1 MSVADVRKRVRDF
14 ENGSPCHARHERSK
28 NVICKNAKNR
38 VPLLHPM
45 LKLCIIV
52 FTMSKVLIVDDEPR
66 ILLLLQSLL
75 KANKYE
81 VETARDGNVALD
93 LIAKGGID
101 IAITDLHMAPM
112 DGMALFKEIRK
123 INSEMPVILLTAY
136 ATVDTAIE
144 SMKNGI
150 FDYLTKPFK
159 VDDMVAC
166 LKRAEEKLNGSAS
179 KAAVADAVVA
189 RRLDSLIAVSP
200 SMTSICDM
208 ILKVAP
214 TAATVLINGESGTGK
229 EVVAKTIHKNST
241 RMNKPLVA
249 VNCAAIPE
257 NLLESEM
264 FGHMKGAFTGAVADK
279 EGLFEAANGGTL
291 FLDEISSMPLM
302 LQGKLL
308 RALQEKEIRRVGGTK
323 DIPVDVRVIAAS
335 NTNLEDAVVKGTFRS
350 DLYYRFAV
358 ITLDIPPLRKRP
370 EDILPLA
377 RHFIKMEMG
386 GTKSIPVIAADAA
399 RTLEAYDWPGNVR
412 ELENAIKH
420 ALTFSQ
426 GGDITRDLLPPKIL
440 EYKKPVEAS
449 SMPDIEN
456 ASLKSFLKRKEKEY
470 IEQILSS
477 TGGDKE
483 KAAET
488 LKVNLSTLYRKL
500 SDDKGSASGSQK

>member
-1 MSVADVRKRVRDF
+1 M
-14 ENGSPCHARHERSK
+14 
-28 NVICKNAKNR
+28 AK
-38 VPLLHPM
+38 
-45 LKLCIIV
+45 I
-52 FTMSKVLIVDDEPR
+52 LIVDDEPR

-75 KANKYE
+75 KANKYQ
-81 VETARDGNVALD
+81 VETARDGKTALA
-93 LIAKGGID
+93 IVEKGDID
-101 IAITDLHMAPM
+101 ITITDLRMSPM
-112 DGMALFKEIRK
+112 DGMSLFREIQTLRP
-123 INSEMPVILLTAY
+123 EMPVILLTAY

-144 SMKNGI
+144 AMKSGI

-166 LKRAEEKLNGSAS
+166 LKRAEEKLTGKTSRGATVEV
-179 KAAVADAVVA
+179 AVPSRFDN
-189 RRLDSLIAVSP
+189 LIAVSP
-200 SMTSICDM
+200 AMAAICDM
-208 ILKVAP
+208 VQKVAP

-229 EVVAKTIHKNST
+229 EVIAKTIHKNST
-241 RMNKPLVA
+241 RRNKPWVA

-264 FGHMKGAFTGAVADK
+264 FGHVKGSFTGAVSDK
-279 EGLFEAANGGTL
+279 VGLFEAANGGTL
-291 FLDEISSMPLM
+291 FLDEISSMPLI

-335 NTNLEDAVVKGTFRS
+335 NANLEEAVVKGTFRS

-358 ITLDIPPLRKRP
+358 ITLDLPPLRKRP

-377 RHFIKMEMG
+377 RHFIRMELG
-386 GTKSIPVIAADAA
+386 EAKALPVIAPEAA
-399 RTLEAYDWPGNVR
+399 RALEAYEWPGNVR
-412 ELENAIKH
+412 ELENAVRH
-420 ALTFSQ
+420 ALTFRQ
-426 GGDITRDLLPPKIL
+426 EGDITKELLPAKIV
-440 EYKKPVEAS
+440 EYKRAKSAAA
-449 SMPDIEN
+449 MPDIAN

-500 SDDKGSASGSQK
+500 SDDKTDSDSQE